1 MEFHMVLISC
11 PWWLVCWAT
20 HSCSFCTLGYLF
32 VGSWLLKS
40 LAHLKNAFFFSLYFL
55 TVLSR
60 FWVRVLRQM
69 YVLWIFSQLLSCLFI
84 VLMVPFKEQ
93 KFFHFDEVQ
102 IINVN
107 SFVSQEFFVYYY
119 IMKIFLFFSK
129 SFIELALKFR
139 SVNFGIYGIRVEVY
153 FISLTYSVFHFF
165 KRRFLSLIELIR
177 CLNIDCL
184 CMCLSLV
191 SFLSH
196 SSICLSLSQCHTV
209 LITVTF

>member
-1 MEFHMVLISC
+1 MHRYNNQSAHYLTEAIFNSEMHELHFCSYYL
-11 PWWLVCWAT
+11 PR
-20 HSCSFCTLGYLF
+20 HSVHC
-32 VGSWLLKS
+32 
-40 LAHLKNAFFFSLYFL
+40 
-55 TVLSR
+55 
-60 FWVRVLRQM
+60 
-69 YVLWIFSQLLSCLFI
+69 
-84 VLMVPFKEQ
+84 
-93 KFFHFDEVQ
+93 
-102 IINVN
+102 
-107 SFVSQEFFVYYY
+107 Y

-209 LITVTF
+209 LVTVTF